1 MYSRAND
8 SERVGDALFLAGASF
23 AFTFSKEG
31 KNATRQSI
39 TFTLRI
45 VGPNSI
51 KELYET
57 GYNIGESR
65 KSVALQRCLFQAGR
79 LIRMDIN
86 YARIGF
92 AHKTISS

>member
-1 MYSRAND
+1 M
-8 SERVGDALFLAGASF
+8 LFFWPELRLPLR
-23 AFTFSKEG
+23 E
-31 KNATRQSI
+31 SI

-57 GYNIGESR
+57 GHNIGESR
-65 KSVALQRCLFQAGR
+65 KSVALQRCLFQSGR